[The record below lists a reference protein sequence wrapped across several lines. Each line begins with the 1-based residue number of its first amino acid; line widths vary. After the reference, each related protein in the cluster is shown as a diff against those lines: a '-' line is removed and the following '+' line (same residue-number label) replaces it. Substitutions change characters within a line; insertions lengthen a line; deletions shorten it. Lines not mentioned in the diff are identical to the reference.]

1 MLFLPGIAPAGGDL
15 PFVPFDA
22 SSELART
29 LLYDFPAT
37 ALILYLLF
45 RDRRP
50 SASGFARPRLTDAAV
65 AGVAFGLLVVI
76 AVALSALSGL
86 IQGRA
91 MSPFV
96 EAPRG
101 PAEWGAMALVCI
113 ATGYLE
119 ETYFRAYLFIRL
131 EEAGFDERKSIA
143 FSIILFSLCH
153 IYEGFWGGL
162 NAAIAA
168 LVLSMAYLRTK
179 SVHGPAWAHAA
190 YNALV
195 YVTGT

>member
-1 MLFLPGIAPAGGDL
+1 MLFLPGIAPVGEGL
-15 PFVPFDA
+15 PFSPFDA

-37 ALILYLLF
+37 ALVLYLLF

-50 SASGFARPRLTDAAV
+50 SASGFSRPRKSDALVAV
-65 AGVAFGLLVVI
+65 GAFALLVGVAMGLS
-76 AVALSALSGL
+76 ALSALVRGSP
-86 IQGRA
+86 
-91 MSPFV
+91 MSPLV

-101 PAEWGAMALVCI
+101 LPEWLAMVLVCA

-131 EEAGFDERKSIA
+131 EEAGLDARKSIA
-143 FSIILFSLCH
+143 VSILLFSLCH
-153 IYEGFWGGL
+153 VYEGAWGVL

-168 LVLSMAYLRTK
+168 FVLSLAYLRNR

-195 YVTGT
+195 YIMGT